1 MSGQQVAFN
10 EASAA
15 GDVDPGHL
23 HDFVGAVA
31 GLVRQRPTLS
41 LVNVAGVVT
50 ARDNRLFAE
59 MQSALRHD
67 QLALLLE
74 AMGRCPSGYDGSEP
88 TWPAGKVV
96 GFECVGATL
105 AKDLGVGLVSLPS
118 AEQWRSERLAYEPAE
133 QVAVGAGEALV
144 NCYDEPSGVTYYRR
158 WGHWCRDTVTEVG
171 EVWERRA
178 DLYPRLSFLD
188 EVRRHLEGL
197 EPEHLRQV
205 LTRLGEIDDSVEEWA
220 QRPEDSRSPFPSWK
234 TKVTPESTTRK
245 SLCYF
250 PEDGVR
256 TLFELHARYTPGA
269 GRIHFRMDHELSRV
283 VVAYVG
289 TKLGE

>member
-1 MSGQQVAFN
+1 MSGQPIAFN

-23 HDFVGAVA
+23 RDFVDAVA
-31 GLVRQRPTLS
+31 ELVRQRPTLS
-41 LVNVAGVVT
+41 LVNVAGVYT
-50 ARDNRLFAE
+50 GRENRLFAE
-59 MQSALRHD
+59 IESALQRD
-67 QLALLLE
+67 QLGLLLE
-74 AMGRCPSGYDGSEP
+74 VMGRCPSGYFGSEP
-88 TWPAGKVV
+88 TWRGGKVV

-105 AKDLGVGLVSLPS
+105 AKDLGVGLISLPS
-118 AEQWRSERLAYEPAE
+118 EDHWKSERLAYEPAE
-133 QVAVGAGEALV
+133 QVAVGVGQALV
-144 NCYDEPSGVTYYRR
+144 NCYDQPSGATYYPR
-158 WGHWCRDTVTEVG
+158 WGRWCRDTVTEAG

-178 DLYPRLSFLD
+178 DLYPHLAFLED
-188 EVRRHLEGL
+188 VRRHLEGL
-197 EPEHLRQV
+197 DPEHLRQV
-205 LTRLGEIDDSVEEWA
+205 LTRLGELNDSMAEWA
-220 QRPEDSRSPFPSWK
+220 QQPEDSRSPFPAWK

-250 PEDGVR
+250 SEDGVW

-269 GRIHFRMDHELSRV
+269 GRIHFRMDYELSRV